1 VSIRVQVI
9 QCRVLEVVG
18 GEAALLSRKSE
29 LVERAP
35 SAASKQASNA
45 GLSIL
50 CLIDFGD
57 LHSNILKQ

>member
-1 VSIRVQVI
+1 
-9 QCRVLEVVG
+9 VLEVVG